1 MNIQY
6 LKNFIQSGGNI
17 NNIIQQ
23 ISKTNPMINNL
34 LKTSKEDP
42 KAIETFVKNYCN
54 ERGINYEEKYNE
66 FINQLSSKN

>member
-42 KAIETFVKNYCN
+42 KATETFVKNYCN